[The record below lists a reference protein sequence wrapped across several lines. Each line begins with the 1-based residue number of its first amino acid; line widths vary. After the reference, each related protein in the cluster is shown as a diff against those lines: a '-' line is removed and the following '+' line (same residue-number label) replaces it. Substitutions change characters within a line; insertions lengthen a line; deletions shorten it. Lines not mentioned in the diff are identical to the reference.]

1 VLGALTLV
9 GVTVLGRSLTLAEV
23 LAACLVVLC
32 LLARQYL
39 TVAENAR
46 LARALSAQQHLLR
59 RQALTDPLT
68 GLPNRALFRDRLEHA
83 LALHARHGRSVVVA
97 FLDLDGF
104 KAVND
109 TLGHA
114 TGDALLV
121 EVARRV
127 SGAVRDGDTVARLGG
142 DEFAVLLE
150 DTGAPLTTT
159 ERIRIALASPFTLAG
174 APRVVGTSLGIA
186 AVGAEDGPAAADDLL
201 ARADAAMYAAKRAG
215 KTGRSPAGDLL
226 PSTPLVASDASAPA
240 RITGAAV
247 AG

>member
-1 VLGALTLV
+1 
-9 GVTVLGRSLTLAEV
+9 
-23 LAACLVVLC
+23 
-32 LLARQYL
+32 
-39 TVAENAR
+39 
-46 LARALSAQQHLLR
+46 
-59 RQALTDPLT
+59 
-68 GLPNRALFRDRLEHA
+68 
-83 LALHARHGRSVVVA
+83 VVA

-150 DTGAPLTTT
+150 DTGAPLTT
-159 ERIRIALASPFTLAG
+159 ERISVALAAPVTLAG

-186 AVGAEDGPAAADDLL
+186 EVGAGDGPATADDLL

-215 KTGRSPAGDLL
+215 KSGRSTAGDLL
-226 PSTPLVASDASAPA
+226 PSTTPVASDVSAPA
-240 RITGAAV
+240 CIMGTAV
-247 AG
+247 SG